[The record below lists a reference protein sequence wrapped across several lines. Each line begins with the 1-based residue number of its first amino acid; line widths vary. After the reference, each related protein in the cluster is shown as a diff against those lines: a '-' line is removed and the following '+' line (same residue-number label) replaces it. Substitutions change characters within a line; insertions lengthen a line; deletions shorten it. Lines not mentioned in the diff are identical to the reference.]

1 MFIIFKLMDNLEQHT
16 FLTKKEVAE
25 LLRCSIGTIDGYMRK
40 GYIHTYGYGRRVL
53 FNKEEVINGLIK
65 R

>member
-1 MFIIFKLMDNLEQHT
+1 MSNTDNHIFI
-16 FLTKKEVAE
+16 TKKEVAE

>member
-1 MFIIFKLMDNLEQHT
+1 MQDISQHIL
-16 FLTKKEVAE
+16 LTKKETAE

-40 GYIHTYGYGRRVL
+40 GYIHSYGYGRKVL
-53 FNKEEVINGLIK
+53 FKRSEVIDGLIK

>member
-1 MFIIFKLMDNLEQHT
+1 
-16 FLTKKEVAE
+16 
-25 LLRCSIGTIDGYMRK
+25 MRK

>member
-1 MFIIFKLMDNLEQHT
+1 MFTSMSNTDNHIFI
-16 FLTKKEVAE
+16 TKKEVAE

-53 FNKEEVINGLIK
+53 FNKEVINTNQLLS
-65 R
+65 

>member
-1 MFIIFKLMDNLEQHT
+1 MSNVQEHIFI
-16 FLTKKEVAE
+16 TKKETAE
-25 LLRCSIGTIDGYMRK
+25 LLRCSIGTIDGYMKK
-40 GYIHTYGYGRRVL
+40 GYIHTYGYGRKVL

>member
-1 MFIIFKLMDNLEQHT
+1 MFTSMSNTDNHIFI
-16 FLTKKEVAE
+16 TKKEVAE

-40 GYIHTYGYGRRVL
+40 EYIHTYGYGRRVL

>member
-1 MFIIFKLMDNLEQHT
+1 MFTSMSNTDNHIFI
-16 FLTKKEVAE
+16 TKKEVAE